1 MSRKKDSK
9 ARLEDVD
16 TREVSLVDRP
26 ANQRSFLV
34 IKREESMGKK
44 RTARAVPANEVKKN
58 QDENQK
64 SANVEA
70 RSDDPTQVAKDGEG
84 SFLDLLGIDDGQ
96 PTTGQPQSTGK
107 QPAGSAQASTPQP
120 AEVSQGGAQPAV
132 EGTSSAPVQ
141 KANGV
146 LGGLTQALQTLT
158 DAVSQVKDLGDKPI
172 TSSIEKSINEVV
184 KALSVGKVDAKSTA
198 DKQKQLGVA
207 AGAAANAED
216 SDAALSPALEPA
228 AKKFELFKASATDGA
243 DPEVVIKVGSKMKRS
258 RLSKLKETVK
268 SLSAL
273 TSEIEGVSKG
283 APASESVN
291 LDPLMEK
298 LDSLAS
304 AVKARFEAL
313 EEKTDKV
320 SKRIETIENMRPA
333 GNGEG
338 DPDPVSK
345 SNGEGLWTN
354 LVG

>member
-1 MSRKKDSK
+1 MSRKKDLK
-9 ARLEDVD
+9 ARLENVD

-120 AEVSQGGAQPAV
+120 AEVSQDGAQPAV
-132 EGTSSAPVQ
+132 EGASPAPVQ

-158 DAVSQVKDLGDKPI
+158 DAVSQVKDLGDKPL

-198 DKQKQLGVA
+198 DKQKQPSAASSAVA
-207 AGAAANAED
+207 DTGD
-216 SDAALSPALEPA
+216 SDVALALEP
-228 AKKFELFKASATDGA
+228 AKKFELFKASAADDA

-258 RLSKLKETVK
+258 RLSKLKETVE

-304 AVKARFEAL
+304 AVKTRFEAL